1 MLAVVNFPECQDEEV
16 VMENV
21 EQEVEHLFDYMDDR
35 IDHGATQTDV
45 VMALAIVLKL
55 ITEADGTLESVH

>member
-1 MLAVVNFPECQDEEV
+1 MLAVVNFPEYQGEDE

-35 IDHGATQTDV
+35 IEHGATQTDV

-55 ITEADGTLESVH
+55 ITEADGSLESVH

>member
-1 MLAVVNFPECQDEEV
+1 MLAVVNFPECQDDEAA
-16 VMENV
+16 MENV
-21 EQEVEHLFDYMDDR
+21 EKEVDHLFDYMDDR
-35 IDHGATQTDV
+35 IEHGATQADV